1 MGLDKASCAE
11 LLSKQRYNPEV
22 LPQLEA
28 YVGEQCAKGSYD
40 LEANLAVLKLY
51 QFHPDKNNVGVVAK
65 ILVKALMNLPNTDF
79 LLCTYL
85 IPDRVQELEP
95 IASIATL
102 ATLLETCAF
111 RKVWQ
116 SLTPLDELVRGVP
129 GFEDALRR
137 FILDTMQITYQS
149 IPEAH
154 LRESLNVGSDAV
166 PKIISE
172 RGWTREGALVRVQLN
187 ADNTAKP
194 RKLDEG
200 EMLRFDQMSKI
211 LASTRT

>member
-1 MGLDKASCAE
+1 M
-11 LLSKQRYNPEV
+11 
-22 LPQLEA
+22 
-28 YVGEQCAKGSYD
+28 
-40 LEANLAVLKLY
+40 
-51 QFHPDKNNVGVVAK
+51 
-65 ILVKALMNLPNTDF
+65 
-79 LLCTYL
+79 
-85 IPDRVQELEP
+85 
-95 IASIATL
+95 
-102 ATLLETCAF
+102 
-111 RKVWQ
+111 WQ

-149 IPEAH
+149 IPETH

-194 RKLDEG
+194 RKLDEPVNY
-200 EMLRFDQMSKI
+200 MYCYN
-211 LASTRT
+211 